1 MSRKWYGSIDN
12 RIEEGRNYEPDKI
25 IKVGTDI
32 TTYFWSDRHCK
43 YVTEVID
50 QKHIFVKDYYV
61 VADRASGSY
70 SNQWKYFKSLRE
82 QEAYLNDWYRSH
94 PEDAAE
100 YERIMGKPYEY
111 ANLDEIKESSREEEW
126 VFRYGHWNRVRR
138 YDSDSYNRCLERTKR
153 ESKDG
158 QPIPSLARYY
168 LGLTDEEFAK
178 LQEKGKL
185 VKYHRISE
193 GISFGVRDYYYDYEF

>member
-1 MSRKWYGSIDN
+1 MSKKWYGSIDN

-50 QKHIFVKDYYV
+50 QKHIFVKDYHV
-61 VADRASGSY
+61 CADHSKPGGMGHED
-70 SNQWKYFKSLRE
+70 WLYFKTARE
-82 QEAYLNDWYRSH
+82 EAEYLNNCHIKDLNGK
-94 PEDAAE
+94 E
-100 YERIMGKPYEY
+100 YPPRDLDSIVEQKP
-111 ANLDEIKESSREEEW
+111 EEW
-126 VFRYGHWNRVRR
+126 VFRYGHWNVARR
-138 YDSDSYNRCLERTKR
+138 YDSESYNRCLERTKK

-178 LQEKGKL
+178 LQEKGTL

-193 GISFGVRDYYYDYEF
+193 GISFGVRDYYYDWEF

>member
-50 QKHIFVKDYYV
+50 QKHIFVKDYHV
-61 VADRASGSY
+61 CADHSKPGGPGT
-70 SNQWKYFKSLRE
+70 QDWLYFKTARE
-82 QEAYLNDWYRSH
+82 EAEYLNSCHIKDLNGK
-94 PEDAAE
+94 E
-100 YERIMGKPYEY
+100 YPPRDLDSIVEQKP
-111 ANLDEIKESSREEEW
+111 EEW
-126 VFRYGHWNRVRR
+126 VFRYGHWNVARR
-138 YDSDSYNRCLERTKR
+138 YDSESYNRCLERTKK

-178 LQEKGKL
+178 LQEKGTF

-193 GISFGVRDYYYDYEF
+193 GISFGVRDYFYDWSF

>member
-1 MSRKWYGSIDN
+1 MSRKWYGSINN
-12 RIEEGRNYEPDKI
+12 RIEEGRNYEPDKT

-50 QKHIFVKDYYV
+50 QKHIFVKDYHV
-61 VADRASGSY
+61 CADHSKPGGMGA
-70 SNQWKYFKSLRE
+70 QDWLYFKTARE
-82 QEAYLNDWYRSH
+82 EAEYLNSFHIKDLNGK
-94 PEDAAE
+94 E
-100 YERIMGKPYEY
+100 YPPRDLDSIVEQKP
-111 ANLDEIKESSREEEW
+111 EEW
-126 VFRYGHWNRVRR
+126 VFRYGHWNVARR
-138 YDSDSYNRCLERTKR
+138 YDSESYNRCLERTKK

-178 LQEKGKL
+178 LQEKGTF